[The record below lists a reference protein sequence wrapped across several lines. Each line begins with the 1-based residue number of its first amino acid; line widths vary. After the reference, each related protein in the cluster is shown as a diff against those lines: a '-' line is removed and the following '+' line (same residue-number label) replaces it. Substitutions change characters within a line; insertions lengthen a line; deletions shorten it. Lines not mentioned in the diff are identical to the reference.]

1 MKLSDYNAKPHAK
14 EEADLRKLL
23 LKVLKNY
30 EGKSE
35 KDVMAE
41 IVSTAR
47 AKREAGAL
55 SDEELKRFYDMLCP
69 LVNSEQKQ
77 KLDEIYVLL
86 K

>member
-23 LKVLKNY
+23 FKFLKNY

-35 KDVMAE
+35 KDVIST

-47 AKREAGAL
+47 AKREEGTL
-55 SDEELKRFYDMLCP
+55 SDEELKRFYDMLYP
-69 LVNSEQKQ
+69 IVNKEQKQ
-77 KLDEIYVLL
+77 KLDEIYELL